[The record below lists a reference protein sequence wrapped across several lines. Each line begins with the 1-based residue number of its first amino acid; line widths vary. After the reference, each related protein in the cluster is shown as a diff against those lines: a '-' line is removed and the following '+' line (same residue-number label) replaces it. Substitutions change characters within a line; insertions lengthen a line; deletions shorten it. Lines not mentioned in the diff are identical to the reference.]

1 MLYKMNAYG
10 VVNARSMGEYS
21 RGRCQPLNNTYQL
34 SILRGLRLGEYDFVY
49 EKYWI
54 DKIIELLDRSEILLV
69 KKIDDYFKIA
79 IVNYVDSQL
88 YYAQWC
94 EVNNLVPKQSK
105 NLQRFVKEVRC
116 IWQ

>member
-1 MLYKMNAYG
+1 MLYKINAYG
-10 VVNARSMGEYS
+10 MVNAQSIGEMS
-21 RGRCQPLNNTYQL
+21 RGKSRPTDNFYEL
-34 SILRGLRLGEYDFVY
+34 SILKGLRQGYYDFVY
-49 EKYWI
+49 DKHWI